1 MLRPYQ
7 RDLLKS
13 FQELP
18 QKELILSFKN
28 RQLKAR
34 GVGFFTWKVTDSSE
48 TGSYFRKSN
57 TGRYKVQDLGTIVS
71 VHKIGGS
78 KDPLK

>member
-7 RDLLKS
+7 RNLLKY

-18 QKELILSFKN
+18 QKELIFSFKN

-34 GVGFFTWKVTDSSE
+34 GVGVFFTWKMTDSSE

-57 TGRYKVQDLGTIVS
+57 TGRYKT
-71 VHKIGGS
+71 
-78 KDPLK
+78 

>member
-13 FQELP
+13 FQELS
-18 QKELILSFKN
+18 QKEPILSFKN

-34 GVGFFTWKVTDSSE
+34 GVGFFYVESD
-48 TGSYFRKSN
+48 RL
-57 TGRYKVQDLGTIVS
+57 V
-71 VHKIGGS
+71 
-78 KDPLK
+78 

>member
-34 GVGFFTWKVTDSSE
+34 GVGFFLRGKGQTRLKLVPISEKVIL
-48 TGSYFRKSN
+48 
-57 TGRYKVQDLGTIVS
+57 VGTRLRDECLS
-71 VHKIGGS
+71 T
-78 KDPLK
+78 